1 MIFQHDIVIIGAGL
15 AGLRAAVECVGQA
28 NVAVV
33 SKVLPTRSHSGAAQG
48 GITAPLGNE
57 EEDHWEWYFYDTV
70 KGGDYL
76 GDQHAIE
83 ILVKDSPRA
92 IYELEHMGVPFSRT
106 AEGKI
111 AQRNFG
117 GHTRDY
123 GKKPVKRA
131 CYAADHTGRVV
142 LDTLFDQ
149 CLRHQAKFY
158 PEHYLLSLIMDKR
171 RCVGVVTYDL
181 ATGEL
186 HLLQAKAVLLAT
198 GGCGKVYTTTSNGN
212 ATTGEAFTLAY
223 NLGIPLEDMEFVQFH
238 PTGLYPLGILV
249 SEAARGEGGFLRNRL
264 GERFMERY
272 APTVK
277 DLAARDVV
285 SRAILREIREGRG
298 IGGKDYVHLD
308 LTHLGEEKIQ
318 EKLWEIASF
327 VRIYTGIDPVYD
339 PVPVVPTCH
348 YMMGGIPTD
357 VDGRV
362 LADEKGSIVPGLYAA
377 GECACVSVH
386 GATRLGCNSLLD
398 LLVFGRRSGLSMKE
412 KIKDIEHPSL
422 SKDRLK
428 SSEEKIARLLSHPG
442 QEKID
447 LLRKKMRSVMMDYG
461 SVFRNEDGLRT
472 GMEEIQNLKGRYKE
486 IGVVNTGKIFN
497 YELMEAFELGH
508 QLDLAEVILFSAL
521 QRRESR
527 GAHYREDFPSRAD
540 QYFLKHTFV
549 FQTPKG
555 PEVRYK
561 PVKITRFQPEARV
574 Y

>member
-76 GDQHAIE
+76 GDQDAVE

-181 ATGEL
+181 AAVEL
-186 HLLQAKAVLLAT
+186 HLLQAKTVLLAT

-398 LLVFGRRSGLSMKE
+398 LLVFGRRSGLAMKE

-428 SSEEKIARLLSHPG
+428 SSEEKIARLLNHPG

-447 LLRKKMRSVMMDYG
+447 PLRKKMRSVMMDYG

-486 IGVVNTGKIFN
+486 IGVVNKGKIFN